1 MRKKKVI
8 DYFFGPNFVY
18 KSDTFFIKKSQ
29 LTNVLRH
36 LLIRH
41 LSGSNLS
48 LTWLAFYTTLKER
61 RMREKMRGRWCVCG
75 DSYVFKSLLKVK
87 NKLGQWIGNPK
98 QKHIQVSSICSNC
111 CFQCGWLIITHLSVF
126 FVK

>member
-48 LTWLAFYTTLKER
+48 LTWLAFYTTLRKEEW
-61 RMREKMRGRWCVCG
+61 EKRWEEDGVCG